1 MPKRKTATRS
11 QGSVTAAEIEMLRRA
26 IIDGY
31 PWALRIKNDDTYRQ
45 TGLNFRLN
53 ILLSYVTGIAAGP
66 GVFCAGGEH
75 PSRETVA
82 AVKAELQDEIDE
94 AEKRFKGLFIG
105 KRHRDSFF
113 REQNLYSPP
122 RREY

>member
-1 MPKRKTATRS
+1 MPKRKTKQR
-11 QGSVTAAEIEMLRRA
+11 AAAVSPREIEALRRA
-26 IIDGY
+26 IMDGY
-31 PWALRIKNDDTYRQ
+31 PWALRIKGDDTYRQ

-75 PSRETVA
+75 PSRKTVA
-82 AVKAELQDEIDE
+82 AVKAELKDEIDE
-94 AEKRFKGLFIG
+94 AEKRFKGIFIG

-113 REQNLYSPP
+113 REQNPYSPP